1 MRPNALAGWP
11 NDSKRSAIETEYVE
25 AGAPGRGNV
34 FARLRGADPDRG
46 ALLIHGHLDVVPAE
60 PADWSVHPF
69 SGAVEDGYV
78 WGRGAV
84 DMKDMVGMTLAVA
97 RHFKRADIVPPRDLV
112 FAFLSDEE
120 HGGKYGAQW
129 LVDNRPDLFD
139 GITEAI
145 GEVGGFSLTVPTR
158 DGGERRLYVIETA
171 EKGLSWMRLA
181 ARGRAGHGSMVHDDN
196 AVTAVAEA
204 VARLG
209 RHQFPLVLTE
219 SVEQFLTA
227 VGEETGYTFDVNSPD
242 LEGAIAKLGA
252 IARIVG
258 ATLRDTA
265 NPTMLKA
272 GYKANVIPATAEAM
286 VDCRVLPGRRE
297 AFERE
302 VDELIGPNVTR
313 SWERDLPSVETTFDG
328 DLVDAMNAALLAQS
342 IPAPASCPTCCPGA
356 PTRRR
361 SCGWGFAASAS
372 RRCACRRISTSP
384 RCSTASTSGYP
395 STRSNSAPSVLEHFL
410 QALLTTSKGNHDLP
424 VRPVQFLPELPTFTL
439 TSESITDGQP
449 LSNDQVSGIMGA
461 GGSDVSPQL
470 SWSGFPETTRSFAVT
485 MYDPDAPTASGFWHW
500 AVANLPATVTDLPA
514 GVGDGSSS
522 GFPGDALTLAND
534 AGLKRFIG
542 AAPPPVT
549 ARTGTSSSCT
559 RSTWRS
565 WICPSRPHR
574 PTSAST
580 CSATPSPAR

>member
-1 MRPNALAGWP
+1 MVLSVTVTGPVDEVVGFVSELIRFDTSNTGELETTNGEAECAHWVAERLEEVGY
-11 NDSKRSAIETEYVE
+11 ETEYVE

-34 FARLRGADPDRG
+34 FARLPGADPERG

-97 RHFKRADIVPPRDLV
+97 RHLKRAGITPPRDLV
-112 FAFLSDEE
+112 FAFVSDEE
-120 HGGKYGAQW
+120 HGGKYGSQW

-158 DGGERRLYVIETA
+158 DGGERRLYLVETA

-209 RHQFPLVLTE
+209 RHQFPVVLTD

-227 VGEETGYTFDVNSPD
+227 VGEETGYTFDVTSPD
-242 LEGAIAKLGA
+242 LEGAIAKLGD

-286 VDCRVLPGRRE
+286 VDCRVLPGRRA

-313 SWERDLPSVETTFDG
+313 SWERDLPSVETSFDG
-328 DLVDAMNAALLAQS
+328 DLVDAMNAALLANDPDARTVPYMLS
-342 IPAPASCPTCCPGA
+342 GGTDAKAFVRLGIRCF
-356 PTRRR
+356 
-361 SCGWGFAASAS
+361 GFAPLRLPPELDFASLFHGVDERVPVDALEF
-372 RRCACRRISTSP
+372 
-384 RCSTASTSGYP
+384 G
-395 STRSNSAPSVLEHFL
+395 TRVLEHFL
-410 QALLTTSKGNHDLP
+410 RH
-424 VRPVQFLPELPTFTL
+424 
-439 TSESITDGQP
+439 
-449 LSNDQVSGIMGA
+449 
-461 GGSDVSPQL
+461 
-470 SWSGFPETTRSFAVT
+470 
-485 MYDPDAPTASGFWHW
+485 
-500 AVANLPATVTDLPA
+500 
-514 GVGDGSSS
+514 
-522 GFPGDALTLAND
+522 
-534 AGLKRFIG
+534 
-542 AAPPPVT
+542 
-549 ARTGTSSSCT
+549 C
-559 RSTWRS
+559 
-565 WICPSRPHR
+565 
-574 PTSAST
+574 
-580 CSATPSPAR
+580 